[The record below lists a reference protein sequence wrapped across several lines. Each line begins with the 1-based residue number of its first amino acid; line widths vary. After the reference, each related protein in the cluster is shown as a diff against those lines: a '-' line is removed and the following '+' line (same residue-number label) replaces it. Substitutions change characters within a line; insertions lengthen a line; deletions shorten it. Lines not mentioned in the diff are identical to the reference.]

1 LKTTIVLAMHGA
13 PPKDFPRRELGEFFG
28 LSHQLG
34 HSGGQDHA
42 ALQDRHREL
51 ETMMRAWPRTE
62 ANDPYH
68 AAAFRLAEQ
77 LRLATADEVVV
88 GFNEFC
94 GPTLD
99 QALDEAAREHPD
111 RIVVVT
117 PMMTRGGGHSEVDIP
132 RSVQAAQER
141 HPGINI
147 RFVWPFEVSE
157 IAAFLA
163 AQVQKHL
170 RGIEEGQ

>member
-1 LKTTIVLAMHGA
+1 MHGA
-13 PPKDFPRRELGEFFG
+13 PPKDFPKRDLGEFFG
-28 LSHQLG
+28 LHHRLQHGS
-34 HSGGQDHA
+34 DPDRA
-42 ALQDRHREL
+42 VLQDRYSEL
-51 ETMMRAWPRTE
+51 EARMRAWPRME

-68 AAAFRLAEQ
+68 AAALRLAEQ
-77 LRLATADEVVV
+77 LRLATGDEVVV

-99 QALDEAAREHPD
+99 EALDEAAMWAGG
-111 RIVVVT
+111 RIAVVT

-132 RSVQAAQER
+132 RSVQAARQR
-141 HPGINI
+141 HPGIDI
-147 RFVWPFEVSE
+147 RYVWPLEVSD